1 MRTISIL
8 ILLMV
13 SSLCDAQYSNHQLYQ
28 AYLERDMHVWQE
40 YIASADWG
48 NLSVEEQIQLL
59 NYEYG
64 FTAYMLGQ
72 NEEEAHKQIL
82 RYEQHLESLKGELSE
97 SRYFAYLSSVYT
109 YKLGLDKKHL
119 MKYASGIFDNIKRAI
134 ELDNNDALACS
145 MQGNVEFYSPF
156 GSKKKA
162 LAYYQRADSLYQEG
176 AKEYEQWNRC
186 AVQLT
191 MVQCLIKQEKKKE
204 AKRLC
209 EQYIA
214 KEPAFELMKQ
224 LLKQCD

>member
-1 MRTISIL
+1 MSGHSKWHNIQHKKGAA
-8 ILLMV
+8 
-13 SSLCDAQYSNHQLYQ
+13 DAARSGL
-28 AYLERDMHVWQE
+28 
-40 YIASADWG
+40 
-48 NLSVEEQIQLL
+48 
-59 NYEYG
+59 
-64 FTAYMLGQ
+64 FTKLAREITM
-72 NEEEAHKQIL
+72 A
-82 RYEQHLESLKGELSE
+82 
-97 SRYFAYLSSVYT
+97 A
-109 YKLGLDKKHL
+109 KLGDKNPDNNPRLRLAILTARKNS
-119 MKYASGIFDNIKRAI
+119 MPNDNIKRAI